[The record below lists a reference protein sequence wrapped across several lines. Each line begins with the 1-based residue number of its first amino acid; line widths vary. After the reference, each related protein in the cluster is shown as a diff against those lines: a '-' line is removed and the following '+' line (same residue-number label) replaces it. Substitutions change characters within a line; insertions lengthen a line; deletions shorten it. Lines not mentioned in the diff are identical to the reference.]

1 MMEPLFIGI
10 SNLYKQCNILY
21 ILYISLNIFNIFHM
35 FDMFNMFNIAINSGL
50 SDLNLNSKSSVLLVQ
65 WPSSKGLSPI
75 LRLRQFASPSV
86 AAFSHLDTWATRH
99 WEGSRL
105 RQFISPWTE
114 GCRKILKSRTISTA
128 PKRRLK
134 RYREGMLVLFPKKT
148 IIIPGTMETRFDT
161 SHRTLIYWSRAETQE
176 PS

>member
-1 MMEPLFIGI
+1 MFD
-10 SNLYKQCNILY
+10 
-21 ILYISLNIFNIFHM
+21 M

-50 SDLNLNSKSSVLLVQ
+50 SDLNLNSKSSVLLVR
-65 WPSSKGLSPI
+65 WPSSKGLSPM

-99 WEGSRL
+99 WDGSRL

-114 GCRKILKSRTISTA
+114 GCRKILKSSNSSKKATQAIPRGY
-128 PKRRLK
+128 PC
-134 RYREGMLVLFPKKT
+134 VFPPQQKT